1 MNSLISWG
9 AILLLALIDQGT
21 KALIVLHIPF
31 QESLPVIPGFFNLTH
46 FYNTGA
52 AFGML
57 HDSNLFFIFVSIAA
71 FLALVIFKH
80 HFTGRL
86 MQIGWV
92 LLLSGIL
99 GNLTDRLRVGHV
111 VDFLDVQFRSA
122 HWPAFNVADSC
133 ICIAAGLF
141 LLASFQSS
149 SPSARE
155 SK

>member
-21 KALIVLHIPF
+21 KALVVLHIPF
-31 QESLPVIPGFFNLTH
+31 QESVPVIPGFFNLTH
-46 FYNTGA
+46 LYNTGA

-57 HDSNLFFIFVSIAA
+57 HDSNLFFIVISTVA
-71 FLALVIFKH
+71 FFALVILRRYFV
-80 HFTGRL
+80 GRL

-92 LLLSGIL
+92 LLLGGIL

-111 VDFLDVQFRSA
+111 VEFLDLQFRSA
-122 HWPAFNVADSC
+122 PWPSFNVADSC

-149 SPSARE
+149 PSSAKQ